1 VELLTPTSSSACLA
15 EEGPNLAAVTSAIRV
30 EHLEVRYG
38 REVAL
43 TGVDLDIAAGSS
55 LAVIGPNGSGKS
67 TLLNALAG
75 VVPHDRGTFVIE
87 GDVALVLQSTDVDRS
102 LPITVR
108 ETVDLARYPSLGL
121 FRRFGT
127 ADRAAV
133 AQALERVGMAE
144 FANRQFHDLSGG
156 QRQRVLFA
164 QGLAQEA
171 DILLLDEPVTGLDLV
186 SRSIILDII
195 DEEVAAGHT
204 VVMTTHDL
212 EDARRCSAV
221 LILDTTPIVVGPPDE
236 ALTATHLRQAFGRR
250 TLQVGDALFLD
261 DPHHSH

>member
-1 VELLTPTSSSACLA
+1 MVTPAPASACLA
-15 EEGPNLAAVTSAIRV
+15 QQPRSIAPVTSAIRV

-38 REVAL
+38 RQVAL
-43 TGVDLDIAAGSS
+43 TGVDLDIEAGSS

-75 VVPHDRGTFVIE
+75 VVPHGRGTFHLD
-87 GDVALVLQSTDVDRS
+87 GHVALVLQSTDVDRS

-108 ETVDLARYPSLGL
+108 ETVDLARYPTLGL
-121 FRRFGT
+121 FRRFGPH
-127 ADRAAV
+127 DRAAV
-133 AQALERVGMAE
+133 AQALERVGMEE

-195 DEEVAAGHT
+195 DEEVAAGRT

-212 EDARRCSAV
+212 EDARRCSSV
-221 LILDTTPIVVGPPDE
+221 LILDTTPIVVGPPSE
-236 ALTATHLRQAFGRR
+236 ALTAAHLRQAFGRR

-261 DPHHSH
+261 DPHHTH

>member
-1 VELLTPTSSSACLA
+1 MTPTTRAPDRIAGQSRSLA
-15 EEGPNLAAVTSAIRV
+15 PVTSVIRV

-38 REVAL
+38 REIAL
-43 TGVDLDIAAGSS
+43 TGVDLDIEAGTS

-75 VVPHDRGTFVIE
+75 VVPRDHGTIRID
-87 GDVALVLQSTDVDRS
+87 GPVALVLQSTDVDRS

-108 ETVDLARYPSLGL
+108 ETVALARYPTLGL
-121 FRRFGT
+121 LRRFGA

-133 AQALERVGMAE
+133 AHALERVGMADL
-144 FANRQFHDLSGG
+144 AGRQFHDLSGG

-171 DILLLDEPVTGLDLV
+171 EILLLDEPVTGLDLV

-212 EDARRCSAV
+212 EDARRCSEV
-221 LILDTTPIVVGPPDE
+221 LILDTAPVVLAPPTE
-236 ALTATHLRQAFGRR
+236 ALTAPHLRKAFGGR
-250 TLQVGDALFLD
+250 TLQIGDALFLD

>member
-1 VELLTPTSSSACLA
+1 MSTPIPPSACIA
-15 EEGPNLAAVTSAIRV
+15 RQSPSLAAVTSAIRV

-38 REVAL
+38 REIAL
-43 TGVDLDIAAGSS
+43 TGVDLDIAGGSS

-75 VVPHDRGTFVIE
+75 VVPHDRGTVSMH
-87 GDVALVLQSTDVDRS
+87 GQVALVLQSTDVDRS
-102 LPITVR
+102 LPITVH
-108 ETVDLARYPSLGL
+108 ETVALARYPRLGL
-121 FRRFGT
+121 LRRFGP

-133 AQALERVGMAE
+133 TRALERVGMEHHAG
-144 FANRQFHDLSGG
+144 RQFHDLSGG

-186 SRSIILDII
+186 SRSIILDVI

-221 LILDTTPIVVGPPDE
+221 LILDTTPVVVGTPAE
-236 ALTATHLRQAFGRR
+236 ALTATNLRRAFGGR
-250 TLQVGDALFLD
+250 TLQIGDALFLD

>member
-1 VELLTPTSSSACLA
+1 
-15 EEGPNLAAVTSAIRV
+15 VTSAIRV
-30 EHLEVRYG
+30 EQLEVRYG
-38 REVAL
+38 RDVAL

-75 VVPHDRGTFVIE
+75 VVPHDLGTIEIE
-87 GDVALVLQSTDVDRS
+87 GPIALVLQSTDVDRS

-108 ETVDLARYPSLGL
+108 ETVALARYPTLGL
-121 FRRFGT
+121 LRRFGA

-133 AQALERVGMAE
+133 AHALERVGMEE
-144 FANRQFHDLSGG
+144 FAGRQFHDLSGG

-164 QGLAQEA
+164 QGLAQDAE
-171 DILLLDEPVTGLDLV
+171 ILLLDEPVTGLDLV
-186 SRSIILDII
+186 SRSIILDIV

-212 EDARRCSAV
+212 DEARRCSTV
-221 LILDTTPIVVGPPDE
+221 LILDTSPVVVAPPTE
-236 ALTATHLRQAFGRR
+236 ALTAANLRQAFGGR
-250 TLQVGDALFLD
+250 TFEIGDALFLD